1 MKTFKLISLQV
12 ATKEKEYM
20 DIPLT
25 DGLIIN
31 KEDEGN
37 TWIIEAFVANEQFR
51 KFEQLI
57 SAGQE
62 MSVQAVITKKDNDPA
77 TFKTVVDTL
86 KKVDGH
92 VIILLEGHLQKT
104 RSKYAELL
112 LEDLIRQGAD
122 GNELISQFKEKMR
135 SRPKLAAIKK
145 N

>member
-92 VIILLEGHLQKT
+92 VIILLEGHLQKS

-135 SRPKLAAIKK
+135 SRPKLAAINKK
-145 N
+145 

>member
-1 MKTFKLISLQV
+1 MKTFKLISLQIV
-12 ATKEKEYM
+12 TKEKAYI

-37 TWIIEAFVANEQFR
+37 TWIIEAFVANEYFSNLEP
-51 KFEQLI
+51 FV
-57 SAGQE
+57 STGQE
-62 MSVQAVITKKDNDPA
+62 INVQAVITKKDNDPA

-86 KKVDGH
+86 RKVDGH

-122 GNELISQFKEKMR
+122 GNELITQFKEKMR
-135 SRPKLAAIKK
+135 SRPKLTTTSKK
-145 N
+145 